1 MESVQIT
8 FLRYAGSKRRLLS
21 YIKEYLQPPGLTPGK
36 YIDPKDAS
44 LDGEPM
50 ETLKWIAYKKWD
62 MQPKQLPLF
71 GCPHCQETVA
81 TLPYDA
87 EEDSCPSCGNH
98 LFLTDML
105 GFHLEMAED
114 SAPQSLAMS
123 YMGVHETLLLF
134 TAIRHFWQ
142 ERQESLA
149 KCLFVKDGPLYLR
162 AQYSKLVNPIR
173 EFLVHA
179 KDSGHPVQQ

>member
-36 YIDPKDAS
+36 YIDPFVGGGIFFS
-44 LDGEPM
+44 
-50 ETLKWIAYKKWD
+50 
-62 MQPKQLPLF
+62 
-71 GCPHCQETVA
+71 
-81 TLPYDA
+81 
-87 EEDSCPSCGNH
+87 EDSCPSCGNH